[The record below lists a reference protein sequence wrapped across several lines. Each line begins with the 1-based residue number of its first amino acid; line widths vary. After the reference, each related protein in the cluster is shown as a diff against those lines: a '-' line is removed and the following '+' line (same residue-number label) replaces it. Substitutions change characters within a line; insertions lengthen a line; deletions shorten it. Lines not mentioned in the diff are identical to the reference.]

1 MKVTSNQLGATILI
15 SLGVACAGVVIMEL
29 YGAIQRQ
36 READKG
42 YGR

>member
-1 MKVTSNQLGATILI
+1 MKNTSTSIGSVLVI
-15 SLGVACAGVVIMEL
+15 SLAVACAGVVIMEL

-36 READKG
+36 READRG